1 MRGREY
7 STITGSF
14 LRMIAYLVL
23 GVVAV
28 IIIFPIFWML
38 ISSLKFTKELFL
50 KPPTWVPY
58 NPTWSNYQSIFKNPL
73 FLRYFINSVVVSILT
88 TFISI
93 VIASF
98 AGYGWGKMEF
108 AGRRATSL
116 FVLVS
121 QMFPLVVL
129 VIPLFQI
136 LRSLLLLNSY
146 PGLILAYLVY
156 TIPLSSWLLKGFFQE
171 IPAEIID
178 SAKVDG
184 CSHFTSF
191 LKIALPLV
199 RPGIAATAIY
209 CFIMAWQE
217 FFFALSFMFDDEM
230 KTLTVGI
237 LGFMGQY
244 KVSWGELMAASFMS
258 VLPTAI
264 AFFFVQKHF
273 VEGLTRGAIK

>member
-1 MRGREY
+1 MSNAKNLPRVFPWVKILSYFMLAIVG
-7 STITGSF
+7 
-14 LRMIAYLVL
+14 
-23 GVVAV
+23 
-28 IIIFPIFWML
+28 IIVIFPIFWML

-50 KPPTWVPY
+50 KPPTWTPHH
-58 NPTWSNYQSIFKNPL
+58 PTLNNYVSIFKNPL
-73 FLRYFINSVVVSILT
+73 FLRYFINSVIVSTLTTLISIL
-88 TFISI
+88 
-93 VIASF
+93 IASF
-98 AGYGWGKMEF
+98 AGYGWGKMNF
-108 AGRRATSL
+108 AGKRATSL
-116 FVLVS
+116 FLLVS
-121 QMFPLVVL
+121 QMFPLVIL

-136 LRSLLLLNSY
+136 LRSLLLLNTY
-146 PGLILAYLVY
+146 PGLVLAYLVY

-171 IPAEIID
+171 IPDEIID
-178 SAKVDG
+178 SATVDG
-184 CSHFTSF
+184 CSNLTAF

-244 KVSWGELMAASFMS
+244 KVSWGQLMSASFMS
-258 VLPTAI
+258 VLPTSI
-264 AFFFVQKHF
+264 AFFFIQRHF